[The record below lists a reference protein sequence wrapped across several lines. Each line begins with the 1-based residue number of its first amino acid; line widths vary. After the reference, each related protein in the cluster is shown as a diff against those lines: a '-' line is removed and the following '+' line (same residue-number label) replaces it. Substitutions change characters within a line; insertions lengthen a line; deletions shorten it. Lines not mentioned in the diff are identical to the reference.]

1 MPESYFSWTLS
12 EPICYALS
20 AVINNSGKRRL
31 FSLTLI
37 PLALEDSSYMKHLI
51 IA

>member
-12 EPICYALS
+12 EPICYALP

-31 FSLTLI
+31 IPLTLI
-37 PLALEDSSYMKHLI
+37 PLALGESSYMKYLI